1 MRLSVLICLVC
12 LLLRLAMRLA
22 GPGTFKHSTDHIG
35 DDCAHE
41 TADAGYSTPH
51 STKQP

>member
-1 MRLSVLICLVC
+1 
-12 LLLRLAMRLA
+12 MRLA
-22 GPGTFKHSTDHIG
+22 VPGTFKHSADHIG

-51 STKQP
+51 STKQPGPEEIKKGRMMNLI